1 MKYLSG
7 TPHSLLLVAG
17 TALLL
22 FGCGGG
28 KGGGTIEGKVVR
40 NGTPITVAETDIL
53 NLSFL
58 GADSKAFGGV
68 VNKDGTFVVNDI
80 PPGHYKLRLT
90 LTAGSND
97 PASMAKSEK
106 EGKQYNAVNNKL
118 EYEVGGSETITI
130 DIENGTVTKK

>member
-7 TPHSLLLVAG
+7 TRQPLLIVAG

-40 NGTPITVAETDIL
+40 NGTAITVAETDIL
-53 NLSFL
+53 NVSFL
-58 GADSKAFGGV
+58 GSDNKAFGGV
-68 VNKDGTFVVNDI
+68 VHKDGTFVVNDI
-80 PPGHYKLRLT
+80 PAGHYKLRLT
-90 LTAGSND
+90 LAPVSND
-97 PASMAKSEK
+97 TASLEKSEK
-106 EGKQYNAVNNKL
+106 ASKVYEAVNNKL